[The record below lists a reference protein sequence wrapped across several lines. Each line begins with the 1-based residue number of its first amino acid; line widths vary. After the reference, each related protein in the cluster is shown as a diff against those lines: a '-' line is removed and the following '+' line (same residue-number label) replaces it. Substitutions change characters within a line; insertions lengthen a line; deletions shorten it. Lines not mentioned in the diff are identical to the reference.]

1 MCTTKKIKT
10 NMKQTL
16 EQEYTAAKR
25 KSAKPMLWVSMISM
39 TMMFAGLTSAYVVS
53 RKRYDWVSFDL
64 PQAFY
69 ISTLL
74 IVLSSITFMLAKF
87 FMKKDNR
94 TATTGTLI
102 ATFLLGIG
110 FVLFQFQGFE
120 ELFSAGYVFA
130 GEQSTVKSSFIYGIT
145 LAHIV
150 HVIAGLI
157 VLSVLIFNHLNKK
170 YSSKDTLGL
179 ELGAIFWH
187 FVDILWIYLFLFF
200 YFIR

>member
-1 MCTTKKIKT
+1 ME
-10 NMKQTL
+10 QTL
-16 EQEYTAAKR
+16 EQEYRQAKR
-25 KSAKPMLWVSMISM
+25 KSAKPMLWVSMVSM

-53 RKRYDWVSFDL
+53 RKRIDWVSFDL

-74 IVLSSITFMLAKF
+74 IVLSSITFMLAKYF
-87 FMKKDNR
+87 IKQNNR
-94 TATTGTLI
+94 QLTSV
-102 ATFLLGIG
+102 FLLSTLFLGAG
-110 FVLFQFQGFE
+110 FVFFQFEGFS
-120 ELFSAGYVFA
+120 ELLMSGLFFA

-145 LAHIV
+145 IAHLVHIAAGIV
-150 HVIAGLI
+150 
-157 VLSVLIFNHLNKK
+157 VLLVVIFNHFNKK
-170 YSSKDTLGL
+170 YSANDTLGL

>member
-1 MCTTKKIKT
+1 MKK
-10 NMKQTL
+10 TL
-16 EQEYTAAKR
+16 EQDYIRAKR
-25 KSAKPMLWVSMISM
+25 KSAKPMLWVSMVSM

-53 RKRYDWVSFDL
+53 RKRIDWVSFDL

-74 IVLSSITFMLAKF
+74 IILSSITFMLAKHF
-87 FMKKDNR
+87 IKKNNR
-94 TATTGTLI
+94 TLTSAFLLSTLI
-102 ATFLLGIG
+102 LGVG
-110 FVLFQFQGFE
+110 FMFFQFEGFS
-120 ELFSAGYVFA
+120 ELVKSGLYFT

-145 LAHIV
+145 IAHLVHIAAGIV
-150 HVIAGLI
+150 
-157 VLSVLIFNHLNKK
+157 VLLVVIFNHFNKK
-170 YSSKDTLGL
+170 YSSDDTLGL